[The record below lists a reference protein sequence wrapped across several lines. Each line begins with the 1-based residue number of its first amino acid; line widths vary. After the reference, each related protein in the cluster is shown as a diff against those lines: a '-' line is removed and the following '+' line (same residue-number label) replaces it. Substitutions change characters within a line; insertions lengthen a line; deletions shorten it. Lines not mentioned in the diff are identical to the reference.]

1 MARGW
6 HDTKPNLSIERL
18 LLFCFWHVP
27 FVIVPFF
34 LSFLSCF
41 CFVFV
46 FWIMLKTSDL
56 PVALFALF
64 KSLNQIFWLYRYI
77 FLYVFPLAFT
87 YITCKSII
95 DTIWFMRCTHGLA
108 IF

>member
-6 HDTKPNLSIERL
+6 HDTKPNPLYRAPSPTFFL
-18 LLFCFWHVP
+18 ACALCYCSFLFVVFVLFLFCFC
-27 FVIVPFF
+27 F
-34 LSFLSCF
+34 LDY
-41 CFVFV
+41 V
-46 FWIMLKTSDL
+46 KTSDL
-56 PVALFALF
+56 PVALFAFF
-64 KSLNQIFWLYRYI
+64 KSLNQTFWLYRYI